1 MTHAEQDDEL
11 VVVRTYGFR
20 HQAEVGRSML
30 EANEVDALIVA
41 DDAGGIQPGLDGGTR
56 VRLLVRRSDEH
67 KASELLGPD

>member
-1 MTHAEQDDEL
+1 MTHTEQNDDL

-30 EANEVDALIVA
+30 EAHEVDALIVA
-41 DDAGGIQPGLDGGTR
+41 DDAGGLRPGMVSADG
-56 VRLLVRRSDEH
+56 VKLLVRRSDER